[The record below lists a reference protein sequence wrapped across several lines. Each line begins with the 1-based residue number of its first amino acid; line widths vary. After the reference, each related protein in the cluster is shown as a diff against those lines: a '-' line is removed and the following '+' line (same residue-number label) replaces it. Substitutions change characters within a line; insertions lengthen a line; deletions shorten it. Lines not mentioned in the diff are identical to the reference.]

1 MDCEENRHLNQ
12 PACAIVV
19 MAKQPEPGK
28 VKTRLSPPL
37 SPGQAADLYEAFF
50 LDTVSLVSGIEH
62 TVLLVAYDPD
72 TAHDFFSRIVFPAV
86 KCIPQG
92 PGDLGDRLSR
102 ISHQVFLQGYRKLII
117 LASDTP
123 HLEQDVIRSA
133 FARLDDTDVV
143 LGPCDDGGYYL
154 IGLRFCAPTL
164 FAGIPWSTSEV
175 LDRTIQRAQEAGMT
189 WELLPPGYD
198 IDTWEDAERLI
209 KDLEGNAAGDSD
221 RCMRTK
227 KAIRYLVPG
236 HAPQLMLSCPS
247 IYPFRDR

>member
-19 MAKQPEPGK
+19 MAKEPEPSK
-28 VKTRLSPPL
+28 VKTRLCPPL

-62 TVLLVAYDPD
+62 TDVFVAYDPD
-72 TAHDFFSRIVFPAV
+72 TAHDFFSRIVSPAV

-92 PGDLGDRLSR
+92 RGDLGDRLSR
-102 ISHQVFLQGYRKLII
+102 ISHQVFLRGYRKVIL

-123 HLEQDVIRSA
+123 HLPQDVIRSA
-133 FARLDDTDVV
+133 IARLDEIDVV

-154 IGLRFCAPTL
+154 IGLRFPSPRM
-164 FAGIPWSTSEV
+164 FSGIPWSTSQV

-189 WELLPPGYD
+189 WEMLPPGYD
-198 IDTWEDAERLI
+198 IDTWEDAERLR
-209 KDLEGNAAGDSD
+209 KDLEGNSAGDSD
-221 RCMRTK
+221 RCLRTK
-227 KAIRYLVPG
+227 KAFRYLVPE
-236 HAPQLMLSCPS
+236 HAAQPMLSCPS
-247 IYPFRDR
+247 THPSRDP